1 MRVFQF
7 ALLVASALPGFA
19 QKFGTAENLAP
30 YIPTPQVV
38 VERML
43 LAGRVKVGEMVY
55 DLGCGDGRIVITAA
69 QKFGARGVGV
79 DIDANLINQAE
90 ANART
95 AGVDRRVKFLIQD
108 AMTVDVSD
116 ATVITLYLLS
126 ASNVKLRPILTRQLR
141 RGSRI

>member
-55 DLGCGDGRIVITAA
+55 DLGSGDGRVVITAA

-79 DIDANLINQAE
+79 EILPDLCQKA
-90 ANART
+90 
-95 AGVDRRVKFLIQD
+95 VDRIKSLGLEDRVSMIE
-108 AMTVDVSD
+108 
-116 ATVITLYLLS
+116 
-126 ASNVKLRPILTRQLR
+126 
-141 RGSRI
+141 G